1 MWISDEKD
9 QEDYSAGKKGMR
21 KENPMEY
28 ETNVSRL
35 RRDMK
40 EYYGTAMFNGFPMA
54 VVDLSKVERM
64 SDRELVELAQKNGVD
79 LRKYIV

>member
-1 MWISDEKD
+1 MWRFMEIILPVKKWKYE
-9 QEDYSAGKKGMR
+9 EDK
-21 KENPMEY
+21 MEY
-28 ETNVSRL
+28 EIDTNWL

-40 EYYGTAMFNGFPMA
+40 DYYGTAMFNGFPMA

-79 LRKYIV
+79 LRKYII